1 MLLDFFFPTLGSEDI
16 LSVEFAVDFFFFPIS
31 KNQSSLLSCKKF
43 HLRTQVTSMGLGCV
57 CVVVSLHRDLVLE
70 VWWVKKQKY

>member
-1 MLLDFFFPTLGSEDI
+1 MLLDFFSHPRQRGH
-16 LSVEFAVDFFFFPIS
+16 SVGGVRRGFFFPIS